1 MPARNG
7 SHRWFF
13 AGPLQIQP
21 SEIAKLAVIVFMA
34 WMLSRKEERINE
46 FQAVGLP
53 TILVVG
59 LIGGLVVIEPDLGTS
74 VIIGATAFVMLFVAG
89 LGWRWIAGSVAAGTL
104 FVVGAIAA
112 EPYRMKRVMAFL
124 HPDTEILETNFQL
137 NQSLIALGSGGWTGA
152 GLGQGQQ
159 KAYYLYGAHTDFIY
173 SVTGE
178 EFGIVGTIGILLT
191 FLVIFWRGV
200 RAAWRAPDRFGF
212 YLALG
217 VTSMIVVQAFVNI
230 GVCVGFLPTKGL
242 PLPLVSYGGSSL
254 VVSMTAIGV
263 LLNVSQHSN

>member
-1 MPARNG
+1 
-7 SHRWFF
+7 
-13 AGPLQIQP
+13 
-21 SEIAKLAVIVFMA
+21 
-34 WMLSRKEERINE
+34 
-46 FQAVGLP
+46 
-53 TILVVG
+53 
-59 LIGGLVVIEPDLGTS
+59 
-74 VIIGATAFVMLFVAG
+74 
-89 LGWRWIAGSVAAGTL
+89 
-104 FVVGAIAA
+104 
-112 EPYRMKRVMAFL
+112 MAFL
-124 HPDTEILETNFQL
+124 NPDTEILGTNFQL
-137 NQSLIALGSGGWTGA
+137 NQSLIALGSGGLTGA

-178 EFGIVGTIGILLT
+178 EFGIIGTIGILLT

-217 VTSMIVVQAFVNI
+217 VTSMIVIQAFVNI